1 MNIKPVRKA
10 IIAAAGG
17 GTRFLPQ
24 TKAMPKE
31 MLPILDK
38 PVIQLVVEDLVAA
51 GVTDIIIVTGATKRA
66 IEDHFDRAIEL
77 EEELRGKDK
86 HKAADRIMNIAEMA
100 NFVYV
105 RQKGLPKGNAR
116 PALNAAHLIGDE
128 PFFMFFGDDFFTSSS
143 VSRAQQ
149 LLESY
154 NQTGKSTI
162 ALMKVDKKDADK
174 YGMIGFNEKLDD
186 KTFKLDRLV
195 EKPGAENTPSE
206 YASAGGYLLTP
217 DIWPLLIEEKV
228 STRGEIEMAE
238 AISRLAEQDTVYG
251 RFIQGDYHDTG
262 NPELYLRSLIDVA
275 LDDKTLGPDLR
286 NYLQQK
292 LHE

>member
-66 IEDHFDRAIEL
+66 IEDHFDRALEL
-77 EEELRGKDK
+77 EEDLRSKNKDE
-86 HKAADRIMNIAEMA
+86 KADVIMDIAEMA
-100 NFVYV
+100 NFIYV

-128 PFFMFFGDDFFTSSS
+128 PFFMFFGDDFFTSE

-149 LLESY
+149 LLDTY
-154 NQTGKSTI
+154 NKTGKSTI
-162 ALMKVDKKDADK
+162 ALMKVARKDADK
-174 YGMIGFNEKLDD
+174 YGMADPDEKLDD
-186 KTFKLDRLV
+186 TTFKLKGLV
-195 EKPGAENTPSE
+195 EKPGEQNTPSE
-206 YASAGGYLLTP
+206 FASAGGYLLTP
-217 DIWPLLIEEKV
+217 EIWPLIFEEKV
-228 STRGEIEMAE
+228 SARGEMEMPE
-238 AISRLAEQDTVYG
+238 AIGRLAQQDTVYG
-251 RFIQGDYHDTG
+251 RVIEGAYHDTG